1 MEYLELFSNLLTAA
15 STSNTPSLNEFLKA
29 RLDPNTSDLKEKTPL
44 MDNVDKT
51 EVGHR
56 ISQGP
61 FVHKVKAGDVR
72 VLAST
77 SFILVKKDW
86 TSEVRLHA
94 FKLLQHLVRLRWEEL
109 SPDERREF
117 AKVSLELMNEAAQ
130 NHEEWAL
137 KSQTAALIAEIVRRE
152 GVSLWQELL
161 PSLVNLCS
169 SGPAHAEMVCMMLR
183 WLPEDI
189 TVHNEDLE
197 GERRRLLLRGLTES
211 LPEILPLLY
220 TLLERHFGS
229 AMTEAGRQ
237 QFDIAKQHA
246 ATVTATLNA
255 INAYAEWAP
264 LPYLSKYGT
273 IHGCGI
279 LLSSP
284 DFRLH
289 ACDFFKLVSSRRRP
303 SDADSDYDSAMSS
316 ILLMLMN
323 ASTDFLNIS
332 ESGSGI
338 MNDSDFEFAECVCE
352 SLGSLASTNLQS
364 ITGNSEILSTYL
376 QKMMQYFRHYKL
388 ELHYQ
393 SLTFWLAFIRDLLA
407 KPKTLAGDGS
417 VDNLASGSM
426 QADNY
431 KQRILSFV
439 NDEICSV
446 LLDTSFQR
454 MLKKE
459 KLNPGHEVFAG
470 NLELWNDKFESK
482 GEFSPYRSKLLE
494 LIRLT
499 ASFKPV
505 IAATKVS
512 DRVMMII
519 KSLLLAP
526 SPSQNLAV
534 LESMHLAAENVM
546 IAVFDG
552 PNDDN
557 VSATDAQLASCRIL
571 EGLLQQLISLKWTEP
586 ELIEVL
592 AHYLEAM
599 GPFLKYYPDAVG
611 SVISKLFE
619 LLTSLPIVTQDP
631 ATSASRYARLHI
643 CTSFV
648 RLAKAANAQLLPHM
662 KGIADTVS
670 YLQKEGKLLRGEHNL
685 FGEAFLIIASAAGP
699 QQQQEVMTWLL
710 EPLSHQWMQLEWQN
724 AYLSDPA
731 GVIKLCGETQFMW
744 SLFHTVTFFEKALK
758 RSGIRKSSTNTDTNN
773 STASS
778 IPHPLA
784 SHLSWMLPPLLKLLR
799 AIHSLWSPSV
809 AQILPGEIR
818 AAMIMTDGE
827 RISLLGETN
836 IKIPKGATTFADGSN
851 SNMKDGTTE
860 SKETDIRNWL
870 KGIRESGYNV
880 LGLSATVGDSFFKSI
895 DISAVDLAL
904 MENINSMEFRHIRL
918 LVHSIMIPLVKHCP
932 SDLWDVWLTRL
943 LYPLLV
949 YSHQALKISW
959 SGLMDEGRAK
969 VPDLH
974 GIQDGTNLKVEVME
988 EKLLR
993 DLTREIC
1000 LLLSVLCSP
1009 GLNCGLHPEQSSP
1022 KDMDVWSSCVV
1033 GFLLKNKDIAIPVL
1047 NLCLDALRWTDADST
1062 SKVSSFCGIIVLLA
1076 ISTKNIELRQFV
1088 CKDLFSA
1095 MIQGLALESNAIV
1108 SATLV
1113 GLCSEIYVNLSKE
1126 DSTPKQIL
1134 LSLPCIAP
1142 QDLLAFEEA
1151 LGKTSSSKEHK
1162 QLMKSFL
1169 LGGTGNQLKALANQK
1184 SVNVITNVVARP
1196 RSSLPTS
1203 ESRTEDG
1210 GAIGLAAIM

>member
-1 MEYLELFSNLLTAA
+1 MSSTVNDVARAIAVALAWNSSPDDRKSALAYLEA
-15 STSNTPSLNEFLKA
+15 
-29 RLDPNTSDLKEKTPL
+29 
-44 MDNVDKT
+44 
-51 EVGHR
+51 
-56 ISQGP
+56 
-61 FVHKVKAGDVR
+61 VKAGDVR

-117 AKVSLELMNEAAQ
+117 AKVSIELMNEAAQ

-137 KSQTAALIAEIVRRE
+137 KSQTAALNAEIVRRE
-152 GVSLWQELL
+152 GESLWQELL
-161 PSLVNLCS
+161 PSLVALCS

-289 ACDFFKLVSSRRRP
+289 ACVFFKLVSSSRGP

-316 ILLMLMN
+316 ILLIL
-323 ASTDFLNIS
+323 F
-332 ESGSGI
+332 G
-338 MNDSDFEFAECVCE
+338 FYK
-352 SLGSLASTNLQS
+352 LAM
-364 ITGNSEILSTYL
+364 
-376 QKMMQYFRHYKL
+376 MMQYFRHYKL

-393 SLTFWLAFIRDLLA
+393 SLAFWLPFIRDLLA
-407 KPKTLAGDGS
+407 KPKTFAGDGS
-417 VDNLASGSM
+417 VGNLASGSV
-426 QADNY
+426 QADNH
-431 KQRILSFV
+431 KQRTLSFV

-446 LLDTSFQR
+446 ILDTSFQR
-454 MLKKE
+454 MLKKD
-459 KLNPGHEVFAG
+459 KLHPGHEVYAG
-470 NLELWNDKFESK
+470 NLELWNDEFESK
-482 GEFSPYRSKLLE
+482 GEFSQYRSKLLE
-494 LIRLT
+494 LVRLT

-512 DRVMMII
+512 DRVIMII

-526 SPSQNLAV
+526 SPFQNLVV
-534 LESMHLAAENVM
+534 LESMHLAVENVM

-557 VSATDAQLASCRIL
+557 VSASDAQLASCRIL

-592 AHYLEAM
+592 GYYLEAM
-599 GPFLKYYPDAVG
+599 GPFLNYYPDAVG
-611 SVISKLFE
+611 SVITKLFE
-619 LLTSLPIVTQDP
+619 LLTSLPIVVQDP

-648 RLAKAANAQLLPHM
+648 RLAKAANTRLLPHM

-710 EPLSHQWMQLEWQN
+710 EPFSHQWMQLEWQN

-744 SLFHTVTFFEKALK
+744 SLYHTVTFFEKALK
-758 RSGIRKSSTNTDTNN
+758 RSGIKKSSTNTDTNS

-818 AAMIMTDGE
+818 AAMSMTDGE
-827 RISLLGETN
+827 RTSLLGEIN
-836 IKIPKGATTFADGSN
+836 VKIPKGATTFADGSN
-851 SNMKDGTTE
+851 SNMKDGTAE
-860 SKETDIRNWL
+860 SNETDIRNWL

-880 LGLSATVGDSFFKSI
+880 LGLSATVGDAFFKSI
-895 DISAVDLAL
+895 DFSAVDLAL

-932 SDLWDVWLTRL
+932 SDLWDVWLRRL

-1009 GLNCGLHPEQSSP
+1009 GLNCGVHPEQSSP
-1022 KDMDVWSSCVV
+1022 KDMDVWSSCLV

-1047 NLCLDALRWTDADST
+1047 HLCLDAFRWTDADST
-1062 SKVSSFCGIIVLLA
+1062 SKVASFCGIVVLLA
-1076 ISTKNIELRQFV
+1076 VSTRNIELRQFV

-1095 MIQGLALESNAIV
+1095 MIQGLALESNALV

-1113 GLCSEIYVNLSKE
+1113 GLCSEIYVNFSKE
-1126 DSTPKQIL
+1126 DPTPKQIL

-1142 QDLLAFEEA
+1142 QDLLAFDEA
-1151 LGKTSSSKEHK
+1151 LGNTSSSKEHK